1 MEKGKLRF
9 KYMEDR
15 DYNLMEILDISNLS
29 LKNIKILNNISNNIK
44 KDFNALTEELLNSTD
59 KSIYWLVNSTTS
71 RNPYWSNIYLNI
83 CYLVLIKQLLKENSA
98 IEKII
103 VPNSELK
110 KVLIDYLKR
119 NKISIKVISNQSLRK
134 KIKNKMRPFYN
145 FLVNIYRFIL
155 MWISRDKR
163 RKESIPT
170 DHKITLIDTFFLSSM
185 FKNGKYSDRY
195 YNGLL
200 EYLSDDEK
208 KSIYFVPLILVKT
221 GFKKIIKIAEKSNIN
236 FLFKEDYLKLSDYF
250 FALVGPFKIR
260 RINFNKFKFKD
271 FNIGPVLQSD
281 FRYHIFESVFS
292 ILNYRFFRRLKE
304 NKVKLRLVVNWFENQ
319 PIDHGFNKGIK
330 DFYPETYSI
339 GYQGYIKATDYNFY
353 IQPTKYENENGI
365 IPDAIAVVGDGLKKQ
380 IKIFCSKLN
389 VITAPAFRF
398 KGIWDLKEIH
408 KIDGKKIVLV
418 ALPITIK
425 ESIEILEL
433 VINAVKM
440 GEYDNI
446 EFQIKSH
453 PALGTNK
460 LKSKFANLPNNFE
473 FIDGDFKDCLTK
485 TTVMLGNA
493 SSTCLESLALG
504 IPVVIIGSQS
514 GLTQNPIPENVNKDI
529 WKICYTPEE
538 LSDAINHFLNIS
550 DEERDNLTKI
560 GEEIRSMYFEPVTR
574 ESVREFLR
582 L

>member
-1 MEKGKLRF
+1 
-9 KYMEDR
+9 
-15 DYNLMEILDISNLS
+15 MEILDISNLS
-29 LKNIKILNNISNNIK
+29 LKNIKILNSISNNIK
-44 KDFNALTEELLNSTD
+44 RDFNALTEELLNSTD

-83 CYLVLIKQLLKENSA
+83 CYLVLIKQLLKENRA
-98 IEKII
+98 IEKVI

-110 KVLIDYLKR
+110 EVLIDYLKR

-155 MWISRDKR
+155 MWMSRDKR

-170 DHKITLIDTFFLSSM
+170 DNQITLIDTFFLSSM

-200 EYLSDDEK
+200 EYLTDDEK
-208 KSIYFVPLILVKT
+208 RRIYFVPLILARS
-221 GFKKIIKIAEKSNIN
+221 GFKKIIRIAEKSNEN
-236 FLFKEDYLKLSDYF
+236 FLFKEDYLKLNDYF
-250 FALVGPFKIR
+250 FALVSPFKIR

-281 FRYHIFESVFS
+281 FRCHIFTSAFSV
-292 ILNYRFFRRLKE
+292 LNYRFFRRLKE
-304 NKVKLRLVVNWFENQ
+304 SKVKLGLVVDWFENQ

-339 GYQGYIKATDYNFY
+339 GYQGYIISTDFNFY
-353 IQPTKYENENGI
+353 IQPTKYETENGI
-365 IPDAIAVVGDGLKKQ
+365 IPDAIAVVGNGLKKQ
-380 IKIFCSKLN
+380 IKRFDSKLK

-398 KGIWDLKEIH
+398 KSVWDLTEIH
-408 KIDGKKIVLV
+408 KVNDKKIVLV
-418 ALPITIK
+418 VLPIAMK

-433 VINAVKM
+433 VTNAVKM
-440 GEYDNI
+440 GKYGDV
-446 EFQIKSH
+446 EFQIKPH
-453 PALGTNK
+453 PTLDTNK
-460 LKSKFANLPNNFE
+460 LKSKFGNLPNNFE
-473 FIDGDFKDCLTK
+473 FVNGDFKDCVTK
-485 TTVMLGNA
+485 TTMMLGNT

-529 WKICYTPEE
+529 RRICYTPKE

-550 DEERDNLTKI
+550 EEERDILKKI
-560 GEEIRSMYFEPVTR
+560 GKEIRGMYFEPVTR
-574 ESVREFLR
+574 ESVLKFLR
-582 L
+582 LQ

>member
-1 MEKGKLRF
+1 ME
-9 KYMEDR
+9 EEVSI
-15 DYNLMEILDISNLS
+15 NLMEILDISNLS
-29 LKNIKILNNISNNIK
+29 LENIKILNNISSNIK
-44 KDFNALTEELLNSTD
+44 RDFNALTEELLNSTD

-71 RNPYWSNIYLNI
+71 RNPYWSNVYLNI
-83 CYLVLIKQLLKENSA
+83 CYLVLIKKLLKENSA
-98 IEKII
+98 IKKII

-110 KVLIDYLKR
+110 KVLIDYIKR
-119 NKISIKVISNQSLRK
+119 NKINIEVISNQSLK
-134 KIKNKMRPFYN
+134 KNIKNKMKPFYN
-145 FLVNIYRFIL
+145 FLVNIYCFIL
-155 MWISRDKR
+155 MWMSRDKR
-163 RKESIPT
+163 RKENIPT

-195 YNGLL
+195 SNGLL
-200 EYLSDDEK
+200 EYLTDDEK
-208 KSIYFVPLILVKT
+208 GRIYFIPLILVKT
-221 GFKKIIKIAEKSNIN
+221 GFKKIIRIAEKSSEN
-236 FLFKEDYLKLSDYF
+236 FLFKEDYLKLNDYF
-250 FALVGPFKIR
+250 FALISPFKIR

-271 FNIGPVLQSD
+271 LNIGSILQSD
-281 FRYHIFESVFS
+281 FRRNIFTSSFS

-319 PIDHGFNKGIK
+319 PIDHSFNKGIK

-353 IQPTKYENENGI
+353 VQPTKYENENGI

-380 IKIFCSKLN
+380 IKIFYSKLN

-398 KGIWDLKEIH
+398 KGIWDLKEIN
-408 KIDGKKIVLV
+408 KIDSKKIVLV
-418 ALPITIK
+418 ALPIAMK

-440 GEYDNI
+440 GEYDDI

-460 LKSKFANLPNNFE
+460 LKSKFGNLPNNFE
-473 FIDGDFKDCLTK
+473 FIDGNFKDCLAK

-493 SSTCLESLALG
+493 SSTCLETLAIG

-529 WKICYTPEE
+529 WRICYTPEE
-538 LSDAINHFLNIS
+538 LSIAISHFLNIS
-550 DEERDNLTKI
+550 NKEREILKKI
-560 GEEIRSMYFEPVTR
+560 GKEIRGMYFEPVTR
-574 ESVREFLR
+574 ESVRKFLR
-582 L
+582 LQ

>member
-1 MEKGKLRF
+1 
-9 KYMEDR
+9 
-15 DYNLMEILDISNLS
+15 MEILDISNLS

-44 KDFNALTEELLNSTD
+44 RDFNALTEELLNSTD

-83 CYLVLIKQLLKENSA
+83 CYLVLIKQLLKENSV

-103 VPNSELK
+103 VPNGELK

-119 NKISIKVISNQSLRK
+119 NKISIKVISNQSLMEN
-134 KIKNKMRPFYN
+134 IKNKMRPFYN

-155 MWISRDKR
+155 MWMSRDKR
-163 RKESIPT
+163 RKKSIPI
-170 DHKITLIDTFFLSSM
+170 DHQITLIDTFFLSSM

-200 EYLSDDEK
+200 EYLTDDEK
-208 KSIYFVPLILVKT
+208 KRIYFVPLILVKT
-221 GFKKIIKIAEKSNIN
+221 GFKKIIKIAEKSSEN
-236 FLFKEDYLKLSDYF
+236 FLFKEDYLKLNDYF
-250 FALVGPFKIR
+250 FALVSPFKIR

-281 FRYHIFESVFS
+281 FRYHIFTSALS

-304 NKVKLRLVVNWFENQ
+304 NKVKLRLVVDWFENQ
-319 PIDHGFNKGIK
+319 PIDHAFNKGIK

-339 GYQGYIKATDYNFY
+339 GYQGGIISTDYNFY
-353 IQPTKYENENGI
+353 MQPTKYENENGI
-365 IPDAIAVVGDGLKKQ
+365 IPDAIAVVGNGLKKQ
-380 IKIFCSKLN
+380 IKRFDSTLN

-398 KGIWDLKEIH
+398 KGIWDLTEIQ
-408 KIDGKKIVLV
+408 KINNKKIVLIV
-418 ALPITIK
+418 LPIAMK

-433 VINAVKM
+433 VINTVKM
-440 GEYDNI
+440 GKYDDV
-446 EFQIKSH
+446 EFQIKPH
-453 PALGTNK
+453 PVLDTNK
-460 LKSKFANLPNNFE
+460 LKSKYDNLPNNFE
-473 FIDGDFKDCLTK
+473 FIDGDFKDCVTK
-485 TTVMLGNA
+485 AKIMLGNA

-514 GLTQNPIPENVNKDI
+514 GFTQNPIPENVNKDI
-529 WKICYTPEE
+529 WRICYIPEE

-550 DEERDNLTKI
+550 EEERDILKRI
-560 GEEIRSMYFEPVTR
+560 GKEIRSMYFEPVTR
-574 ESVREFLR
+574 ESVRKFLR
-582 L
+582 LQ